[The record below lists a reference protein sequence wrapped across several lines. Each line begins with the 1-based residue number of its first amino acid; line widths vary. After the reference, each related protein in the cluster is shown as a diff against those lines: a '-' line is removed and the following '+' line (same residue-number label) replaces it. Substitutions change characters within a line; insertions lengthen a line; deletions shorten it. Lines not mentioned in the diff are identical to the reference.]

1 MKTITRYLFSFV
13 FLFLLWLLLAG
24 TDPQELILGV
34 GVSLLISILF
44 SKQLSI
50 YGEFRLSLKA
60 FIYAIRYIFVFLGA
74 LIKSNLD
81 VALRVIKPVIPI
93 NPGIVHVKTT
103 LKSPLARLVLANS
116 ITLTPGT
123 LTVETS
129 GEDFYIHWID
139 VQSADVNKATE
150 TIVKSFEK
158 YLEVI
163 FG

>member
-150 TIVKSFEK
+150 AIVKSFEK

>member
-1 MKTITRYLFSFV
+1 MKTFTRYLFSFV

-24 TDPQELILGV
+24 TDTQELILGF

-44 SKQLSI
+44 SRQLSI

-150 TIVKSFEK
+150 AIVKSFEK

>member
-1 MKTITRYLFSFV
+1 MKAMKRFFFSFM
-13 FLFLLWLLLAG
+13 FLFVLWLLLAG
-24 TDPQELILGV
+24 TDTQEIILGA
-34 GVSLLISILF
+34 GVSLLISLLF
-44 SKQLSI
+44 SRQLSL
-50 YGEFRLSLKA
+50 YGEFRFSLKA
-60 FIYAIRYIFVFLGA
+60 LLYSIIYIFVFLTA

-81 VALRVIKPVIPI
+81 VAFRVIQPVIPI
-93 NPGIVHVKTT
+93 NPGIVHVKTK

-139 VQSADVNKATE
+139 VQSEDETGATE
-150 TIVKSFEK
+150 AIVKNFEK

>member
-1 MKTITRYLFSFV
+1 MKTTKRFFFSFV
-13 FLFLLWLLLAG
+13 FLFILWVLLTGL
-24 TDPQELILGV
+24 DSHEMILGA
-34 GVSLLISILF
+34 GISILISLLF
-44 SKQLSI
+44 GRHLGI
-50 YGEFRLSLKA
+50 YGEFRFSVKA
-60 FIYAIRYIFVFLGA
+60 FFYGIIYIFVFLGA

-81 VALRVIKPVIPI
+81 VALRVIQPVIPI

-139 VQSADVNKATE
+139 VKAADETGATE
-150 TIVKSFEK
+150 AIVKNFEK

>member
-1 MKTITRYLFSFV
+1 MKAIKRFLFSFF
-13 FLFLLWLLLAG
+13 FLFILWVLLTGL
-24 TDPQELILGV
+24 DYQEMILGA
-34 GVSLLISILF
+34 GISILISLLF
-44 SKQLSI
+44 SRHLGI
-50 YGEFRLSLKA
+50 YGEFRFSVKA
-60 FIYAIRYIFVFLGA
+60 IIYGILYIFVFLGA
-74 LIKSNLD
+74 LIKSNID
-81 VALRVIKPVIPI
+81 VALRVIQPVIPI

-139 VQSADVNKATE
+139 VKAADETGATE
-150 TIVKSFEK
+150 AIVKNFEK